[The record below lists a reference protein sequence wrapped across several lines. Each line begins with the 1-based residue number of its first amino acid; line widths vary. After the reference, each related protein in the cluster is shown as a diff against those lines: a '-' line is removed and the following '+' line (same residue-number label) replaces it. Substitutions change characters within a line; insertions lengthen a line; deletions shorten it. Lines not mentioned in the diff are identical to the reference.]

1 LPTRRTNDIAHNPLV
16 DGDVCP
22 RCGQSGGG
30 RAQIQK
36 LQERIAAL
44 EAENATLIA
53 SATAFG
59 DLADRLN
66 KRLREVTQAA

>member
-1 LPTRRTNDIAHNPLV
+1 MIAHRRTKDIAHNPI
-16 DGDVCP
+16 DGEVCP

-30 RAQIQK
+30 RSQIQT

-44 EAENATLIA
+44 ETENATLIA

-66 KRLREVTQAA
+66 RRLREVTQAA